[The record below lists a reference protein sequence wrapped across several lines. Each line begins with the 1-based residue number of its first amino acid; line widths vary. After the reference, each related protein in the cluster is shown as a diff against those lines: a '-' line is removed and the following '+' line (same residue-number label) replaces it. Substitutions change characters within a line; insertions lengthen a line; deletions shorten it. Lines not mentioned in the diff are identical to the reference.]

1 MPRRFIIPLL
11 LLMLGCASW
20 YVLGRPVAK
29 PEPKA
34 LPPQVLKT
42 EIREM
47 QPQDYT
53 ILLETQGIV
62 RAHHETSL
70 TPQVAGVICAISPR
84 FEDGAIFEKD
94 EVLLEL
100 DAADFQMSLA
110 AAQAKLARAEATLL
124 QEKARAEQARL
135 NWQDIGY
142 QDEPSP
148 LVLRVPQLKDAEAQ
162 VQSAQAELEQAQRNL
177 ERTKVRAPFAGRVK
191 NRLVGLGQSVSGNT
205 ALGNIF
211 DTDCVD
217 VRLPLSPAQWRQA
230 ILPET
235 TNHAPI
241 RVTLTDALGDTVLEN
256 PTSGTPATATPAE
269 WTGQIIRAEG
279 VLDDASR
286 QLFVIARVD
295 DPFGRRTA
303 RKQPLRIG
311 QPVRARI
318 EGRTLQQVF
327 IVPRSALRG
336 INRCYL
342 VDGDPAILV
351 RRDLQPVWTTETEL
365 VLSEGIRAGEQ
376 LAISRLPYAPEGARV
391 EILPSPPVATPS
403 APAPAQHA
411 PRS

>member
-1 MPRRFIIPLL
+1 MLRRFIVPLL
-11 LLMLGCASW
+11 LLVLGFASW
-20 YVLGRPVAK
+20 YVLGRPLAK

-42 EIREM
+42 EIHVL

-53 ILLETQGIV
+53 VQLETQGIV

-70 TPQVAGVICAISPR
+70 TPQVAGVIVAISAK
-84 FEDGAIFEKD
+84 FEDGALFEKD
-94 EVLLEL
+94 DVLLEL
-100 DAADFQMSLA
+100 DAADFQMALA
-110 AAQAKLARAEATLL
+110 AAQAKLARAQATLL
-124 QEKARAEQARL
+124 QEQARAEQARL

-142 QDEPSP
+142 QDDPSP

-162 VQSAQAELEQAQRNL
+162 VQSAQAELDQAQRNL
-177 ERTKVRAPFAGRVK
+177 ERAKVRAPFAGRVK

-230 ILPET
+230 ILPENAVT
-235 TNHAPI
+235 SSI
-241 RVTLTDALGDTVLEN
+241 RVTLTDALGGAVLEN
-256 PTSGTPATATPAE
+256 PAAGQAPSAPAE

-295 DPFGRRTA
+295 DPFGRHASRP
-303 RKQPLRIG
+303 QPLRIG

-318 EGRTLQQVF
+318 EGRTLQRVYV
-327 IVPRSALRG
+327 VPRIALRG
-336 INRCYL
+336 INRCYF
-342 VDGDPAILV
+342 VEGDPAILA
-351 RRDLQPVWTTETEL
+351 RRDLQPIWTTETEL
-365 VLSEGIRAGEQ
+365 VVREGIQPGER

-391 EILPSPPVATPS
+391 EILTSPPAATQTTPPT
-403 APAPAQHA
+403 PAP